1 MADSHAMF
9 CFVLFCF
16 FAALQFHEQKK
27 YDLYVL
33 SGSKFSAADL
43 DKSYGYFNLFSGYFS
58 YLDLFFRRQLC
69 HLWRDSSAVAC
80 NASDEGSYV
89 PFCMIACKQ

>member
-1 MADSHAMF
+1 ML

-58 YLDLFFRRQLC
+58 YLDLFSAGNFVIFGGTRVQ
-69 HLWRDSSAVAC
+69 WRATFQMRAVTCRFA
-80 NASDEGSYV
+80 
-89 PFCMIACKQ
+89 

>member
-1 MADSHAMF
+1 ML

-43 DKSYGYFNLFSGYFS
+43 DKSYGYFGVTREYPATRKVTLERKDTR
-58 YLDLFFRRQLC
+58 LRRYN
-69 HLWRDSSAVAC
+69 VV
-80 NASDEGSYV
+80 NNPV
-89 PFCMIACKQ
+89 